1 MAAVWRCLACDRKGW
16 HISIERNN
24 AAKLFFVHVMRLHM
38 YDGREAFSLQWVANN
53 QEASVEVAPDVL
65 LQNPHQR
72 GLVRDQEASA
82 QFLTMRLGTEEYAMD
97 ILRVQEIRSYEQ
109 PVRMV
114 QSPSFVKGVINLRG
128 VIVPIVD
135 LRLKLQ
141 LSQAEYNDSTVVIIL
156 WLQTGVMG
164 AVVDGVSDV
173 VSLTS
178 SLIKPA
184 PHFESQLDPGCI
196 VGLAQLGER
205 MLVVVNINRLMA
217 YSGGGVEAAA

>member
-1 MAAVWRCLACDRKGW
+1 M
-16 HISIERNN
+16 
-24 AAKLFFVHVMRLHM
+24 
-38 YDGREAFSLQWVANN
+38 
-53 QEASVEVAPDVL
+53 EVAPDVL
-65 LQNPHQR
+65 LQNPNQR
-72 GLVRDQEASA
+72 EVGRIEAHAA
-82 QFLTMRLGTEEYAMD
+82 QYLTMRLGTEEYALE

-141 LSQAEYNDSTVVIIL
+141 LHNAEYNNSTVVIIL
-156 WLQTGVMG
+156 RLQSAVVG

-173 VSLTS
+173 VSLS
-178 SLIKPA
+178 SQSIKPA

-205 MLVVVNINRLMA
+205 MLVVVNINMLMA
-217 YSGGGVEAAA
+217 H

>member
-1 MAAVWRCLACDRKGW
+1 MPVWVGSVLLSVVQ
-16 HISIERNN
+16 SIE
-24 AAKLFFVHVMRLHM
+24 LLFVHEIRLHM
-38 YDGREAFSLQWVANN
+38 YDDCEAVCFPWLANN
-53 QEASVEVAPDVL
+53 QEATVEVASDVL
-65 LQNPHQR
+65 LQNSHQQ
-72 GLVRDQEASA
+72 GLGRDQEASA
-82 QFLTMRLGTEEYAMD
+82 QYLTMRLGTEEYAMD

-141 LSQAEYNDSTVVIIL
+141 LHHAEYNNSTVVIIL
-156 WLQTGVMG
+156 RLQSAVVG

-173 VSLTS
+173 VSLS
-178 SLIKPA
+178 SQSIKPA

-205 MLVVVNINRLMA
+205 MLVVVNINMLMA
-217 YSGGGVEAAA
+217 H

>member
-1 MAAVWRCLACDRKGW
+1 M
-16 HISIERNN
+16 
-24 AAKLFFVHVMRLHM
+24 
-38 YDGREAFSLQWVANN
+38 
-53 QEASVEVAPDVL
+53 
-65 LQNPHQR
+65 
-72 GLVRDQEASA
+72 
-82 QFLTMRLGTEEYAMD
+82 
-97 ILRVQEIRSYEQ
+97 
-109 PVRMV
+109 
-114 QSPSFVKGVINLRG
+114 
-128 VIVPIVD
+128 
-135 LRLKLQ
+135 
-141 LSQAEYNDSTVVIIL
+141 VIIL
-156 WLQTGVMG
+156 RLQTGVMG